1 MNKKVSLGVVIG
13 LLAIA
18 MSIASAIS
26 MTIVS
31 REYNGVLKGLPEKLE
46 RYELIDEIDN
56 IINNNYY
63 GSGKDGDFE
72 AALAKGYVESL
83 GDNYSELLTAD
94 EYAQY
99 LARSQGDMAG
109 IGIEYEKNKNGYIE
123 ITEVFDGSPAQT
135 EGLKSGDVIIAFDGI
150 MIDVNNYNEM
160 AAKLE
165 GDKLTSVNITYRRGG
180 EDTTVNIVK
189 GYEAK
194 SVSTQVYSNIGY
206 LKISSF
212 YSSTSSQ
219 VQTAVD
225 SFVSSNLEAII
236 IDLRGNQSE
245 NFDIAMEALDIFVP
259 MNDASAPAATLVDSK
274 NNVIKKYATTSGEV
288 SLPTAV
294 LINENTAAAAEL
306 FAAGMRD
313 FGKAELVGK
322 TTKGIGLKREAFK
335 LSDGNAILLSV
346 GQVKPYRSESF
357 LSVGVTPDL
366 DSALKSSAKKLA
378 LDSQFLDAVSLV
390 SPDVLKG
397 D

>member
-26 MTIVS
+26 MTVVS

-63 GSGKDGDFE
+63 GSEKDGDFE

-123 ITEVFDGSPAQT
+123 ITEVYDGSPAQT

-180 EDTTVNIVK
+180 KDTTVNIVK

-212 YSSTSSQ
+212 YSSTPSQ

-306 FAAGMRD
+306 FAVGMRD

-335 LSDGNAILLSV
+335 LTDGNAILLSV

-366 DSALKSSAKKLA
+366 DSALKSGAKKLA

>member
-212 YSSTSSQ
+212 YSSTPSQ